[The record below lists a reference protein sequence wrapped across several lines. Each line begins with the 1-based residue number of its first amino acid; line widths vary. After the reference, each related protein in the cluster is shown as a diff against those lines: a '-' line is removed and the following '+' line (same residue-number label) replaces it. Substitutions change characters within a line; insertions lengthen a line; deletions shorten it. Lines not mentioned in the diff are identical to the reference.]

1 MHTKNREIFALT
13 NEHKAI
19 LQQFL
24 QHNNQ
29 SLSAADLHGFTN
41 IEPIKISAIIA
52 DLVAHD
58 MIHKTNADAHEDKW
72 LYKLSEEGLKL
83 TVKNP

>member
-1 MHTKNREIFALT
+1 MHTKNRELFALT

-24 QHNNQ
+24 RHNTE
-29 SLSAADLHGFTN
+29 SLSTADLHGFTN

-58 MIHKTNADAHEDKW
+58 IVRKTNADAHEDKW
-72 LYKLSEEGLKL
+72 LYQLSEEGLKFSI
-83 TVKNP
+83 TNT